1 MKKIKF
7 SFLISLL
14 FFFTFHRTVF
24 AQDSWIIHNFNSNIS
39 IQSNG
44 VVRITE
50 TINADFGA
58 SEKHGIFRELPYTYN
73 GDREKVY
80 TKLENI
86 NVTRN
91 GSNEKFEEITNGT
104 NLRIKIGDADKTISG
119 LQTYSITY
127 DVMGVLR
134 NYGSYD
140 ELYWNSTGND
150 WEVPIENTTTT
161 IRIPFEGLMQIM
173 CFEGNRGSRN
183 ECANKSSNSE
193 SAQFES
199 GTLQPGQGQ
208 TVVIGYTPGIIPI
221 LIITPPKTTW
231 ERIMNPYSL
240 LAFVIVFVLGNFF
253 VVRKWWTVGRDRFFR
268 VRYIFDKDAKE
279 DTKPLFHKDT
289 IVVEYTAPN
298 KLRPAELGVIQDEKA
313 DTKDITATIIDLASR
328 GYLHIEEIPKKWLFG
343 AKDYKL
349 IRKNENTSDLL
360 KYEELL
366 FTKLFSHG
374 LNGEVKISELK
385 QKFYTDLAK
394 IKTQLYEDVVTK
406 KFFPTNPEKV
416 RTKYFGIAFFIII
429 GSISLSVLSISK
441 IPELFD
447 IFVASSS
454 AGFLLL
460 LTSKFMSRRTAQG
473 QEIYRR
479 IQGYEL
485 FISQVEKHKQKFLED
500 KNIITEILPYTIIF
514 GLTEKF
520 VESLKEI
527 GIKPPT
533 PTWYNST
540 HPFVY
545 SDFSKSMNTFSSS
558 MSSSI
563 SSSPRSSGFSG
574 GGSSGGGFGGGG
586 GGSW

>member
-183 ECANKSSNSE
+183 ECAFGK
-193 SAQFES
+193 
-199 GTLQPGQGQ
+199 
-208 TVVIGYTPGIIPI
+208 
-221 LIITPPKTTW
+221 
-231 ERIMNPYSL
+231 
-240 LAFVIVFVLGNFF
+240 
-253 VVRKWWTVGRDRFFR
+253 
-268 VRYIFDKDAKE
+268 
-279 DTKPLFHKDT
+279 
-289 IVVEYTAPN
+289 
-298 KLRPAELGVIQDEKA
+298 VIQ
-313 DTKDITATIIDLASR
+313 
-328 GYLHIEEIPKKWLFG
+328 
-343 AKDYKL
+343 
-349 IRKNENTSDLL
+349 
-360 KYEELL
+360 
-366 FTKLFSHG
+366 
-374 LNGEVKISELK
+374 
-385 QKFYTDLAK
+385 
-394 IKTQLYEDVVTK
+394 
-406 KFFPTNPEKV
+406 
-416 RTKYFGIAFFIII
+416 
-429 GSISLSVLSISK
+429 
-441 IPELFD
+441 
-447 IFVASSS
+447 
-454 AGFLLL
+454 
-460 LTSKFMSRRTAQG
+460 
-473 QEIYRR
+473 
-479 IQGYEL
+479 
-485 FISQVEKHKQKFLED
+485 
-500 KNIITEILPYTIIF
+500 
-514 GLTEKF
+514 
-520 VESLKEI
+520 
-527 GIKPPT
+527 
-533 PTWYNST
+533 
-540 HPFVY
+540 
-545 SDFSKSMNTFSSS
+545 
-558 MSSSI
+558 
-563 SSSPRSSGFSG
+563 
-574 GGSSGGGFGGGG
+574 
-586 GGSW
+586 